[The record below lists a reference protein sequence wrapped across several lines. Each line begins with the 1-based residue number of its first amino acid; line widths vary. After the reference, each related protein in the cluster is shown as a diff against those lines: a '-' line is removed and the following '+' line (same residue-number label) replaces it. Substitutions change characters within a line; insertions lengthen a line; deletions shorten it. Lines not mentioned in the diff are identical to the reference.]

1 MPHLW
6 IAPKVKVE
14 VLDMFGDKQQKI
26 ERISSGHHRSIPS
39 ASQNNIQNSF
49 SRNQLHVPDPK
60 YSKTL
65 LEIDEADL
73 QSRYVNRNFKLD
85 MNIIPLVNKHYDSGD
100 AWKRKTLKCCQS
112 LEQKVC

>member
-1 MPHLW
+1 MYGLL
-6 IAPKVKVE
+6 KVE
-14 VLDMFGDKQQKI
+14 VLDTFGDKQQKI

-39 ASQNNIQNSF
+39 ASQNNTQNSF

-73 QSRYVNRNFKLD
+73 QSRYVNILVFQTNVCIQINMAMEKFFKID
-85 MNIIPLVNKHYDSGD
+85 KHSP
-100 AWKRKTLKCCQS
+100 
-112 LEQKVC
+112 

>member
-14 VLDMFGDKQQKI
+14 VLDTFGDKQQKI

-73 QSRYVNRNFKLD
+73 QSRYVNNRYKT
-85 MNIIPLVNKHYDSGD
+85 MNVLPLIKINTMIVGEKNL
-100 AWKRKTLKCCQS
+100 KTGPP
-112 LEQKVC
+112 

>member
-1 MPHLW
+1 MFHRILMPHLW
-6 IAPKVKVE
+6 IATKVKVE
-14 VLDMFGDKQQKI
+14 VLDTFGDKQQKI

-73 QSRYVNRNFKLD
+73 QSRYVTHIAKIKINQNC
-85 MNIIPLVNKHYDSGD
+85 
-100 AWKRKTLKCCQS
+100 KTRPQIFDI
-112 LEQKVC
+112 